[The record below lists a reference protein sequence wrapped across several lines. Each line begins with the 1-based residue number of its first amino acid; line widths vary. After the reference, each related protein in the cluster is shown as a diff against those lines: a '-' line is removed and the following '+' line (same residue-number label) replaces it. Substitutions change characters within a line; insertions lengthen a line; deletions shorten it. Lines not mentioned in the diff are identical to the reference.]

1 MRLITLDK
9 LWYTRHP
16 LRWLLFPFSLVYQ
29 AITVMRRFYL
39 QRFCQQP
46 CSVPII
52 VVGNLTVGGVGKTPL
67 VIALAQQL
75 QLRGLR
81 VGIVSRGY
89 GATVA
94 DFPHE
99 VSVDETAIHVG
110 DEPLLLARKTACP
123 VVIAPDRVQAVR
135 YLLDKYQSQVIIS
148 DDGLQHY
155 KMGRA
160 IDIAVIDG
168 IRGLGNG
175 LSLPAGPLRESS
187 KRLQTVDFVVVNGGS
202 WPGGY
207 RMDLQ
212 PSELTQ
218 LINGK
223 TIRVADLSCP
233 VAAVAAI
240 GHPQRF
246 FATLQ
251 ALCVTFNE

>member
-1 MRLITLDK
+1 
-9 LWYTRHP
+9 
-16 LRWLLFPFSLVYQ
+16 
-29 AITVMRRFYL
+29 
-39 QRFCQQP
+39 
-46 CSVPII
+46 
-52 VVGNLTVGGVGKTPL
+52 
-67 VIALAQQL
+67 
-75 QLRGLR
+75 
-81 VGIVSRGY
+81 
-89 GATVA
+89 
-94 DFPHE
+94 
-99 VSVDETAIHVG
+99 
-110 DEPLLLARKTACP
+110 
-123 VVIAPDRVQAVR
+123 
-135 YLLDKYQSQVIIS
+135 
-148 DDGLQHY
+148 
-155 KMGRA
+155 MGRA

-251 ALCVTFNE
+251 ALGVTFNEYPFMDHHQFQSNDLILAEKTVVMTEKDAVKCHEFATDKMYFLPVEAVIDGRFWDALWSHPSLQM